1 MNESVKKKV
10 TKKCSI
16 PLNLFQ
22 LDICNKNS
30 MSPDDLL
37 TAIYKFSKLS
47 TFAKKKLCLQ
57 SILAEKLQKKKNT
70 RYCC

>member
-47 TFAKKKLCLQ
+47 TFV
-57 SILAEKLQKKKNT
+57 KKNFA
-70 RYCC
+70 CKAF